1 MKTQKIVRICL
12 WTAFA
17 VYSFALVYILFLSR
31 SGRFPYNSFWEY
43 VKYSVN
49 LIPFKTVWG
58 YVEDYMA
65 QGPWILTLAIR
76 NIGGNFILFFPMG
89 MFLPCLF
96 PKTQKF
102 RRTLLISFCTI
113 LCVELIQLLLRRGIF
128 DVDDLILNISG
139 WLIGFAVLKIPFVNK
154 ILMKMYLLPQAEEEK
169 KA

>member
-1 MKTQKIVRICL
+1 M

-17 VYSFALVYILFLSR
+17 VYILALLSILFLSR
-31 SGRFPYNSFWEY
+31 IGRYQYDSFFEY

-58 YVEDYMA
+58 YVEDYME

-76 NIGGNFILFFPMG
+76 NIGGNFVLFFPMG
-89 MFLPCLF
+89 IFLPCLF

-102 RRTLLISFCTI
+102 RRTVLISLCTI
-113 LCVELIQLLLRRGIF
+113 LCVELIQLLLRCGIF

-139 WLIGFAVLKIPFVNK
+139 WFLGFAVLKIPFIKK
-154 ILMKMYLLPQAEEEK
+154 ILKKFCILPCEGE
-169 KA
+169 

>member
-17 VYSFALVYILFLSR
+17 VYGFALVYILFLSR

-139 WLIGFAVLKIPFVNK
+139 WLIGFAVLKIPFVK
-154 ILMKMYLLPQAEEEK
+154 KLLEKFFILPCAAEEN
-169 KA
+169 

>member
-1 MKTQKIVRICL
+1 
-12 WTAFA
+12 
-17 VYSFALVYILFLSR
+17 
-31 SGRFPYNSFWEY
+31 
-43 VKYSVN
+43 
-49 LIPFKTVWG
+49 
-58 YVEDYMA
+58 MA